1 MSKLMLI
8 IGILVLAAGIA
19 LGLIVFFSPGQMQAV
34 GLTADTAAIL
44 LTAGLLSIGL
54 GGVIAAVE
62 SAAKS
67 THDLREWLAGHEA
80 AEAKA
85 PSSIT
90 TEAPAPMAEPAAAAA
105 AITGGVMASTA
116 ATAEETTPEEEAPA
130 EEPLTKETVIN
141 ESVTVVEAKAEK
153 VFPLFEKTLTAAKP
167 SAEDTLL
174 SLEKAKS
181 DLSSALGLPSDLTK
195 KPELEPETETEPEEA
210 ELSDEA
216 EADADDDEQLY
227 VIEEKFVRGRPAR
240 VLSDGT
246 VEAETD
252 EGWMRFENTE
262 HLEEYLDAV
271 SPTKA

>member
-1 MSKLMLI
+1 MMI
-8 IGILVLAAGIA
+8 VGILVLAAGIA
-19 LGLIVFFSPGQMQAV
+19 LGLTVFFSPGRMQAI

-44 LTAGLLSIGL
+44 LTAGLLSIAL

-67 THDLREWLAGHEA
+67 TQELREWLAGHEA
-80 AEAKA
+80 
-85 PSSIT
+85 S
-90 TEAPAPMAEPAAAAA
+90 EAPAAAPAKFVAEPEAPVAAPVAAAAA
-105 AITGGVMASTA
+105 AIATA
-116 ATAEETTPEEEAPA
+116 AAPEVTTAVVEETTRVVEVKGTPGFPPFEKIAPA
-130 EEPLTKETVIN
+130 
-141 ESVTVVEAKAEK
+141 AKAA
-153 VFPLFEKTLTAAKP
+153 T
-167 SAEDTLL
+167 EDTLA

-181 DLSSALGLPSDLTK
+181 DLSSALGLPPDFGKKTETK
-195 KPELEPETETEPEEA
+195 AEPEPEPEAEPEREPELDEA
-210 ELSDEA
+210 ELPEDA
-216 EADADDDEQLY
+216 EADADTDDEQLY
-227 VIEEKFVRGRPAR
+227 VIEEKLVRGRPAR

>member
-8 IGILVLAAGIA
+8 IGIVVLAAGIA
-19 LGLIVFFSPGQMQAV
+19 LGLIVFFSPGRMQAV

-62 SAAKS
+62 AAAKS
-67 THDLREWLAGHEA
+67 TQDLREWLAGHEA

-85 PSSIT
+85 PSSIVSN
-90 TEAPAPMAEPAAAAA
+90 EPVAEPAAAVAE
-105 AITGGVMASTA
+105 TGVA
-116 ATAEETTPEEEAPA
+116 ATSAVEETARNETA
-130 EEPLTKETVIN
+130 EKEP
-141 ESVTVVEAKAEK
+141 SPVVEDKTEK
-153 VFPLFEKTLTAAKP
+153 VFPPFEKTLTAVKP
-167 SAEDTLL
+167 TTEDTLL
-174 SLEKAKS
+174 SLEKAKT
-181 DLSSALGLPSDLTK
+181 DLSSALGLPPEFTK
-195 KPELEPETETEPEEA
+195 KNELEPEPEVEPGEA
-210 ELSDEA
+210 DLSDEA
-216 EADADDDEQLY
+216 ETDADDDEQLY

-240 VLSDGT
+240 ILSDGT

-271 SPTKA
+271 SATKA

>member
-8 IGILVLAAGIA
+8 IGIIVLAAGIA
-19 LGLIVFFSPGQMQAV
+19 LGLMVFFSPGRMQVV

-62 SAAKS
+62 TAAKS
-67 THDLREWLAGHEA
+67 TQDLRDWLAGHEE
-80 AEAKA
+80 AEVKAKA
-85 PSSIT
+85 PAILL
-90 TEAPAPMAEPAAAAA
+90 TEEPEPAVEPATAAVTVPVVAETAAA
-105 AITGGVMASTA
+105 TEEVTDTETA
-116 ATAEETTPEEEAPA
+116 PVAEDKDKEEQ
-130 EEPLTKETVIN
+130 
-141 ESVTVVEAKAEK
+141 
-153 VFPLFEKTLTAAKP
+153 VFPPFEKTLTAARP
-167 SAEDTLL
+167 STEDTLK
-174 SLEKAKS
+174 SLEKAKT
-181 DLSSALGLPSDLTK
+181 DLSSAMGLPLEFNRKS
-195 KPELEPETETEPEEA
+195 EVEPEPESKAEPEDA
-210 ELSDEA
+210 VASDEA
-216 EADADDDEQLY
+216 EAEADAADADDDEQLY

-271 SPTKA
+271 STTKA